1 VVKVLAVQAVAVL
14 VDMLALVVM
23 VAVFLVLRLDVM
35 ELVAAVVVRQ
45 KEIAVGLDT
54 LVVVE
59 LVF

>member
-35 ELVAAVVVRQ
+35 ELVAVVVVRQ